1 MKLNRDD
8 IEGIAVSL
16 GVHLLILL
24 FLIFWIIKTA
34 VPAEGGGVM
43 VNFGTIDAA
52 SGTFIPGNEPGNDP
66 DYVPRQVTPPP
77 TLPTPEPETITQD
90 YEESVAV
97 SEAKKKADE
106 KKRQEELARQQEQVR
121 LQQAEQKRLE
131 EQRKQQ
137 EIQNRV
143 AGAFGKGDGDGASQG
158 TAESGTGNQG
168 SPFGNAEEGANE
180 GVGGTGGGTGG
191 GSGSGTGI
199 GSHGSFSLD
208 GRSIGAGGLPR
219 PAYTIQEEGKIVVSI
234 TVDPKGVVISAAI
247 GRGTNIDNASMRN
260 AALEAARK
268 ARFNSIGG
276 TNNQTGTITYNY
288 RLK

>member
-8 IEGIAVSL
+8 IEGIVVSL

-52 SGTFIPGNEPGNDP
+52 SGTFSPGGTYEPGDAP
-66 DYVPRQVTPPP
+66 DYVPQRVTPPP
-77 TLPTPEPETITQD
+77 TPPVPEQNLVTQD

-97 SEAKKKADE
+97 SEAKKKEAE
-106 KKRQEELARQQEQVR
+106 KKRQEELARRQETIR

-137 EIQNRV
+137 EIQDRV
-143 AGAFGKGDGDGASQG
+143 AGAFGKGEGDGPSQG
-158 TAESGTGNQG
+158 TAESGMGNQG

-180 GVGGTGGGTGG
+180 GVGGTGS
-191 GSGSGTGI
+191 GSGSGSGV
-199 GSHGSFSLD
+199 GSYGTFSLD

-234 TVDPKGVVISAAI
+234 TVDPKGAVISTTI

-260 AALEAARK
+260 AALDAARK

>member
-8 IEGIAVSL
+8 IEGIVVSL

-52 SGTFIPGNEPGNDP
+52 SGTFSPGGMYEPGDAP
-66 DYVPRQVTPPP
+66 DYVPQRVTPPP
-77 TLPTPEPETITQD
+77 TPPAPEQELVTQD

-97 SEAKKKADE
+97 SEAKKKEAE
-106 KKRQEELARQQEQVR
+106 KKRQEELARQQETIR

-143 AGAFGKGDGDGASQG
+143 AGAFGKGDGDGPSQG
-158 TAESGTGNQG
+158 TAESGAGNQG

-180 GVGGTGGGTGG
+180 GAGGTGSGH
-191 GSGSGTGI
+191 GSGTGV
-199 GSHGSFSLD
+199 GSYGTFSLD

-234 TVDPKGVVISAAI
+234 TVDPKGVVISATI